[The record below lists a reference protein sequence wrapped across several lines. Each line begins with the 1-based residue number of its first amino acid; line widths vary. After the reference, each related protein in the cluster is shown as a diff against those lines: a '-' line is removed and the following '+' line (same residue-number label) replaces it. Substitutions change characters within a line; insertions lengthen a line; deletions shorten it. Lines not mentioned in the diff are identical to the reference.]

1 MQRLAVRF
9 SDYMQDWL
17 YGSEGYYSRFR
28 DIGKAGDFY
37 TAVSTSAFFGA
48 AIAEFFLK
56 RLKAGH
62 FSEHVVLCEI
72 GAHRGYLLADMLRWI
87 YSSNPALLETMRF
100 MIVEPHEALQQ
111 EQLRYFESQF
121 GDAVKLEH
129 VTCLETLK
137 EKEIFFVANEIFDA
151 FACDL
156 FYEGKIAYVQ
166 ENAVVWQEAD
176 EASIAFAAR
185 YGLQKGE
192 IARDY
197 ESFAEQMAK
206 SAEYWEFVTFD
217 YGEAYVRNDFSIR
230 IYKAHRTYPLFDDEV
245 DLARF
250 FAQSD
255 LTYDVNFAHL
265 IDAYQAAGAQ
275 KLGYETQ
282 ARALV
287 RFGIIDILERYAKVA
302 KDYAA
307 YLREADKVKTLLA
320 PTIMGDKFKMLHL
333 AKRGA

>member
-1 MQRLAVRF
+1 MQRQAVRF
-9 SDYMQDWL
+9 SDYMNDWL

-56 RLKAGH
+56 RLYEGY
-62 FSEHVVLCEI
+62 FSKEAILCEI

-87 YSSNPALLETMRF
+87 YSNDPSLLETMRF
-100 MIVEPHEALQQ
+100 MIVEPHEALRQ
-111 EQLRYFESQF
+111 EQLRYFEAQF
-121 GDAVKLEH
+121 GDAVRLEH
-129 VTCLETLK
+129 VTHLEGLE

-156 FYEGKIAYVQ
+156 FYEGKIAHVE
-166 ENAVVWQEAD
+166 ENTIVWKKAD
-176 EASIAFAAR
+176 EESIAFAAR

-192 IARDY
+192 IACGY

-230 IYKAHRTYPLFDDEV
+230 IYKAHRTYPLFDEEV

-265 IDAYQAAGAQ
+265 IDAYKAVDAH
-275 KLGYETQ
+275 KLAYETQ

-287 RFGIIDILERYAKVA
+287 RFGIIDILERYAKAA

-333 AKRGA
+333 AKREA